1 MFATVNKPKMFRGIE
16 PNNKSGWS
24 DHNHSFEAWI
34 STVLFMP
41 ALEGSKDLITAQIFD
56 KVNKQQAKA
65 ANDKAFHFKK
75 G

>member
-1 MFATVNKPKMFRGIE
+1 
-16 PNNKSGWS
+16 
-24 DHNHSFEAWI
+24 
-34 STVLFMP
+34 MP